1 MHAGTK
7 GLNQRRSDELLDSLT
22 AGDRLIVSELSRLGR
37 SRGAGDPDR
46 RATGVAPQAPAAS
59 LAAAA

>member
-22 AGDRLIVSELSRLGR
+22 AGGRLIVSELGV
-37 SRGAGDPDR
+37 DPENETTR
-46 RATGVAPQAPAAS
+46 
-59 LAAAA
+59 